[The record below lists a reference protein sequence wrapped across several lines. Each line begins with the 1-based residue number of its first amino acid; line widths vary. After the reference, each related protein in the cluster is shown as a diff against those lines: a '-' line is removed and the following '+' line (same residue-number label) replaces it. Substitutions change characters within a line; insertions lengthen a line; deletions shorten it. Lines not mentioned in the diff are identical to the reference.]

1 MQVPLSWLRDY
12 VDIDMNV
19 NELAD
24 LLTMT
29 GTKVEGIS
37 KVGAEL
43 KNIVAGYVIDIYK
56 HPNSNKLSVVE
67 LDLGTKKSIVLT
79 AATNVKKGDTV
90 PVVLP
95 GGVIFGGM
103 EINTVCMAG
112 MTSEGMLCSEVELGI
127 ASDAD
132 GILILPAG
140 FQPGDDIIEKLKLK
154 DDVIEF
160 EITPNRPDCLCV
172 IGIARE
178 IAAVTKTAFKMPD
191 LSFEEIGEEI
201 YENAKVTILDED
213 LCIRYGAK
221 MFRNVTVK
229 ESPLWM
235 KIRLYRSGARPINNI
250 VDITNYVMLEC
261 NQPLHA
267 FDYDLIAG
275 HNITV
280 RRAQENE
287 KIFTLDGVE
296 RTMTKDML
304 LICDDNRAVAVA
316 GVMGGLDTEITEN
329 TKTVL
334 LEAANFSGP
343 SVWKTSRMLKLRSES
358 SARFEKGLDSQ
369 TVQLALERCSNLI
382 YQFNAGKILL
392 GMIDVGK
399 TKKELA
405 KIKASVSNVNSKLGT
420 TLSREE
426 VTECLSLL
434 GFEICGEQDVMDV
447 TVPSFRD
454 DVKEE
459 IDLVEEIARTWGY
472 NKIPSTIPPVTSLG
486 GWGGIH
492 VQEILTRE
500 LLTSYG
506 AMEVLTYTLISSN
519 DLDLLNMPLDSELRN
534 GIKVSNPMSEDHVM
548 LRTTMLPSILKVI
561 STNVNRKNDNVN
573 VFEIGKIFNY
583 TEILKNSGSMEK
595 GTKPAIETKILAGG
609 ITGSRV
615 NQSWL
620 SKTIPYDFYDA
631 KGMIEGLFAEIG
643 VCNVQFV
650 KSLHYALHPG
660 RTCDVK
666 IDDIVI
672 GYLGELHPSVA
683 ENYGVPKRTY
693 VYELNYEKLVEKC
706 SKVIKYRPIP
716 KYPAVQRDIAI
727 LVNKDICV
735 QDVESKISVVGGELI
750 ESVKLFDVYEGAQV
764 AQGMRS
770 LAFSVTYRAADRTLT
785 DEEVEK
791 VHSKVVSALEETY
804 SASLR

>member
-1 MQVPLSWLRDY
+1 MKKKLV
-12 VDIDMNV
+12 
-19 NELAD
+19 
-24 LLTMT
+24 
-29 GTKVEGIS
+29 
-37 KVGAEL
+37 
-43 KNIVAGYVIDIYK
+43 VA
-56 HPNSNKLSVVE
+56 LSVVLSAAMLMSGCGGSLPADFDFGFDFDLLSGTFGGE
-67 LDLGTKKSIVLT
+67 SDADDAEVDEEDDDLNSTDVVQFQDCLVERCVRMSLGKKAGEEVTVGECKKLESLVIDTKYDTSLDIDFTSATMECLPCNYFDFSDFQYLTGLKELDIDNFYAFDLIVNMDALSNCKKLEKLSMYYNTVDRYWVGDTPKGVPYLTEMISHMPNLSYLDLGYYLT
-79 AATNVKKGDTV
+79 
-90 PVVLP
+90 
-95 GGVIFGGM
+95 
-103 EINTVCMAG
+103 
-112 MTSEGMLCSEVELGI
+112 
-127 ASDAD
+127 
-132 GILILPAG
+132 
-140 FQPGDDIIEKLKLK
+140 
-154 DDVIEF
+154 
-160 EITPNRPDCLCV
+160 
-172 IGIARE
+172 
-178 IAAVTKTAFKMPD
+178 
-191 LSFEEIGEEI
+191 
-201 YENAKVTILDED
+201 
-213 LCIRYGAK
+213 
-221 MFRNVTVK
+221 
-229 ESPLWM
+229 
-235 KIRLYRSGARPINNI
+235 
-250 VDITNYVMLEC
+250 
-261 NQPLHA
+261 
-267 FDYDLIAG
+267 
-275 HNITV
+275 
-280 RRAQENE
+280 
-287 KIFTLDGVE
+287 
-296 RTMTKDML
+296 
-304 LICDDNRAVAVA
+304 
-316 GVMGGLDTEITEN
+316 
-329 TKTVL
+329 
-334 LEAANFSGP
+334 
-343 SVWKTSRMLKLRSES
+343 
-358 SARFEKGLDSQ
+358 
-369 TVQLALERCSNLI
+369 
-382 YQFNAGKILL
+382 
-392 GMIDVGK
+392 
-399 TKKELA
+399 
-405 KIKASVSNVNSKLGT
+405 
-420 TLSREE
+420 
-426 VTECLSLL
+426 
-434 GFEICGEQDVMDV
+434 
-447 TVPSFRD
+447 D